1 MKLSVFHVA
10 ALSLAATLSTGV
22 SAQGE
27 WDAVAKAIGRPGTEM
42 PGGVYRVGIGRS
54 DLSVT
59 VDGVQIKPALA
70 LGSYL
75 VFQKTG
81 KEAMV
86 MGDLVLLQEE
96 VNPVMKKL
104 LDLGLQIT
112 AIHNHVLRS
121 TPQVMYMHYMGHGD
135 AAKLAASVRSALEE
149 SKPPLEAP
157 AKPAS
162 RPAIDLDTA
171 AIEKILGAKGN
182 PNGGVLGFGIPR
194 AETIKEHGTTIPA
207 AMGMAIAINFQPTG
221 GGKAAITG
229 DYVLVASEVNAVM
242 KALRDNG
249 IEVTALHSHML
260 DEQPRLLFMHFWAN
274 DDALKLAKGLRAGL
288 DKVNRQKKSGCLSS
302 GSRRTGRESPCWPWH
317 RHCRSLMAKGRRSLQ
332 SRLKRPWRSK
342 ACRSPCA
349 RQSDVKVRALRRVK
363 SWRCRAVLR

>member
-1 MKLSVFHVA
+1 MKLSVFHIAGVSLAA
-10 ALSLAATLSTGV
+10 ALSTSVL
-22 SAQGE
+22 AQGE
-27 WDAVAKAIGRPGTEM
+27 WDGVAKAIGRPGTEM

-54 DLSVT
+54 DLTVT

-75 VFQKTG
+75 AFQKAG

-104 LDLGLQIT
+104 LEQGFQIT
-112 AIHNHVLRS
+112 AIHNHLLRA
-121 TPQVMYMHYMGHGD
+121 TPPVMYMHYMGRGE
-135 AAKLAASVRSALEE
+135 AAKLAAGVRSALEE
-149 SKPPLEAP
+149 SKTPLEAP

-162 RPAIDLDTA
+162 QPAMDLDTA
-171 AIEKILGAKGN
+171 AIEKMLGAKGN
-182 PNGGVLGFGIPR
+182 PNGGVLAFGIPR
-194 AETIKEHGTTIPA
+194 AETIKEHEATIPA
-207 AMGMAIAINFQPTG
+207 AMGMAIVINFQPTG

-229 DYVLVASEVNAVM
+229 DYVLRASEVNPVM
-242 KALRDNG
+242 KALRDSG

-288 DKVNRQKKSGCLSS
+288 DKVNRQKK
-302 GSRRTGRESPCWPWH
+302 
-317 RHCRSLMAKGRRSLQ
+317 
-332 SRLKRPWRSK
+332 
-342 ACRSPCA
+342 
-349 RQSDVKVRALRRVK
+349 
-363 SWRCRAVLR
+363 

>member
-1 MKLSVFHVA
+1 MKLSVFHIAGV
-10 ALSLAATLSTGV
+10 SLAAALSTGV

-27 WDAVAKAIGRPGTEM
+27 WDGVAKAIGRPGTEM

-54 DLSVT
+54 DLTVT

-75 VFQKTG
+75 AFQKAG

-104 LDLGLQIT
+104 LDQGFQIT
-112 AIHNHVLRS
+112 AIHNHLLRA
-121 TPQVMYMHYMGHGD
+121 TPPVMYMHYMGHGD
-135 AAKLAASVRSALEE
+135 AAKLAAGVRSALEE
-149 SKPPLEAP
+149 SKTPLEAP

-162 RPAIDLDTA
+162 QPAIDLDTA
-171 AIEKILGAKGN
+171 AIEKTLGAKGN
-182 PNGGVLGFGIPR
+182 PNGGVLAFGIPR
-194 AETIKEHGTTIPA
+194 AETIKEHDATIPA
-207 AMGMAIAINFQPTG
+207 AMGMAIVVNFQPTG

-229 DYVLVASEVNAVM
+229 DYVLRASEVNPVM

-288 DKVNRQKKSGCLSS
+288 DKVDRQKK
-302 GSRRTGRESPCWPWH
+302 
-317 RHCRSLMAKGRRSLQ
+317 
-332 SRLKRPWRSK
+332 
-342 ACRSPCA
+342 
-349 RQSDVKVRALRRVK
+349 
-363 SWRCRAVLR
+363 